1 MIKDAVKNQKEKTY
15 DVDNFAQL
23 YLYISGHVYSN
34 VMLQLCNFWVENM
47 LFDTDDGEKI
57 SNEYVRKNFLFPFA
71 LSKEPKNVNTLKLFN
86 ENLSLE
92 VIRKIKKAEQD
103 AKNNSNNNIADHNA
117 NKIEDNANN
126 IADINANKN
135 DDNANKIDDNANKHD
150 DNAEEARNKRS
161 DPK

>member
-103 AKNNSNNNIADHNA
+103 AKNNSNNNIADQNA
-117 NKIEDNANN
+117 LATYSGPPFDVRK
-126 IADINANKN
+126 
-135 DDNANKIDDNANKHD
+135 
-150 DNAEEARNKRS
+150 S
-161 DPK
+161 Y